1 MKKKMTPRDF
11 EIDTLIEFIR
21 ENPGAVFDEDFE
33 LSGFDFEH
41 LSYED
46 ACLII
51 ELYDN

>member
-1 MKKKMTPRDF
+1 MKKQMTPREF
-11 EIDTLIEFIR
+11 EVDTLINFISK
-21 ENPGAVFDEDFE
+21 NPGTVFQDEFE